1 MRRCVSAA
9 GVPKLGWPAGWRQSG
24 MSQPTRRRRG
34 WEGEGVERPRAGCHR
49 VAPPWRAAKEVSS
62 AAYRAAPLPPSSTRE
77 GCTPC
82 CQRLGAAMPASMP
95 PPPRRRTLA
104 GRSGWRG
111 LSGLAGI
118 GLGAAVLVVGWLA
131 TPALAQTVDP
141 TLGQVIDRLR
151 NVLVGLL
158 VGLAT
163 LFLTVGGVRYLFAGG
178 DPGQVEKAKVTLRS
192 PAIGYGLAALAPVL
206 VRLLRYVVGS

>member
-1 MRRCVSAA
+1 
-9 GVPKLGWPAGWRQSG
+9 
-24 MSQPTRRRRG
+24 
-34 WEGEGVERPRAGCHR
+34 
-49 VAPPWRAAKEVSS
+49 
-62 AAYRAAPLPPSSTRE
+62 
-77 GCTPC
+77 
-82 CQRLGAAMPASMP
+82 MPASLP
-95 PPPRRRTLA
+95 PPPRRRALA

-111 LSGLAGI
+111 LGGLAGI
-118 GLGAAVLVVGWLA
+118 GIGAAVLVVGWLA

-192 PAIGYGLAALAPVL
+192 AAIGYGLAALAPVL